1 MANGRVHT
9 DAMTHVTDGGLE
21 TDLIFLRGIDLPE
34 FASFPL
40 LDTDE
45 GRAVLA
51 DYYRAYADIAIR
63 AGAPLLLETPTWR
76 ANPDHACLLGYDAAA
91 LDRVNRDSVAF
102 LTALG
107 DSVADELVDWEV
119 GGMLGPRGDGYASD
133 GPVDPDQAA
142 DYHRPQLAAFAAA
155 GAARATVL
163 TLTEVGEAIG
173 ISRAAADVGLPVG
186 IGFTVETDGRLPDST
201 SLAAAIA
208 AVDAAAPPAYF
219 LINCAHPTHVL
230 EGLDEG
236 PWRERIGGLRVNAST
251 MSHAELD
258 EAETLDD
265 GDPEQLAADQQPLL
279 LAFPNLEVLGGC
291 CGTDARHV
299 AAMWGV

>member
-1 MANGRVHT
+1 MSPR
-9 DAMTHVTDGGLE
+9 HVTDGGLE
-21 TDLIFLRGIDLPE
+21 TDLIFLRGLDLPG

-45 GRAVLA
+45 GRAVLR
-51 DYYRAYADIAIR
+51 DYYLAYADIAVR

-76 ANPDHACLLGYDAAA
+76 ANPDHAALLGYDATA

-102 LTALG
+102 LTAIAAER
-107 DSVADELVDWEV
+107 ADELVGWEV
-119 GGMLGPRGDGYASD
+119 GGMLGPRGDGYVSA
-133 GPVDPDQAA
+133 GPVDAGAAA

-155 GAARATVL
+155 GASRATAL

-186 IGFTVETDGRLPDST
+186 IGFTVETDGRLPDGT
-201 SLAAAIA
+201 SLAAAVEQ
-208 AVDAAAPPAYF
+208 VDAAAPPTYF
-219 LINCAHPTHVL
+219 LVNCAHPSHVL
-230 EGLDEG
+230 RGLDDG
-236 PWRERIGGLRVNAST
+236 PWRDRIGGLRVNAST

-258 EAETLDD
+258 ESEVLDD
-265 GDPEQLAADQQPLL
+265 GDPVRLALDQQPLL
-279 LAFPNLEVLGGC
+279 DAFGNLEVLGGC

-299 AAMWGV
+299 AAMWGVRVS